1 MGFHKVGCF
10 VKSKKV
16 NHLLQKIIRL
26 KEDNRSISDKIKSF
40 ENTINN
46 NSVKC
51 VRFYTEG
58 HGDASHV
65 YEKRVNR
72 DINTVV
78 HLKKLQEY
86 NSSMIN
92 KYRDKIKYSVE

>member
-16 NHLLQKIIRL
+16 NYLLQKIIRL

-58 HGDASHV
+58 HGDASYV

>member
-1 MGFHKVGCF
+1 MGFHKVECF
-10 VKSKKV
+10 VKGKECAY
-16 NHLLQKIIRL
+16 LLQKIIRL
-26 KEDNRSISDKIKSF
+26 KQENRSISDKIKSF

-58 HGDASHV
+58 HGDASYV
-65 YEKRVNR
+65 YEKRLNR
-72 DINTVV
+72 DMNTVV

-92 KYRDKIKYSVE
+92 NFRDKIKQLGE